1 MIPLLKIGFD
11 VKDYKSRTLLMDIS
25 IKCADISNVCKNSR
39 LSMKWTHLIMEEF
52 FGQGDEE
59 RKLRMPVSPLMDRY
73 NISVSKCQLGFID
86 FIVFPL
92 YEHWAKYMDED
103 EKFPAMKNLL
113 ANREFWKK

>member
-1 MIPLLKIGFD
+1 MD
-11 VKDYKSRTLLMDIS
+11 VA

-39 LSMKWTHLIMEEF
+39 LSMKWTHLVMEEF
-52 FGQGDEE
+52 FRQGDEE

-92 YEHWAKYMDED
+92 YEHWTKYMDDD
-103 EKFPAMKNLL
+103 EKFPAMHNLL